1 MAAATSDKYALYL
14 LHLLIGVMNEEMSEL
29 TRYGIPPIGVGHVMP
44 LKKDSREKILD
55 LLIKIDGIIKEAA
68 LKMIEDTVVLKK
80 NKDEMNEWIRAML
93 EELKTRAAS
102 LSGIYGD
109 EMQKVVVLLHEINEI
124 LDIDVEEKTEFP
136 EKKFGNEKK

>member
-68 LKMIEDTVVLKK
+68 LKMVEDAVVLKED
-80 NKDEMNEWIRAML
+80 KDEMNEWIRAMF
-93 EELKTRAAS
+93 EELKTRASS

-109 EMQKVVVLLHEINEI
+109 EMQKVNGLIQRIEAI
-124 LDIDVEEKTEFP
+124 LDE
-136 EKKFGNEKK
+136 